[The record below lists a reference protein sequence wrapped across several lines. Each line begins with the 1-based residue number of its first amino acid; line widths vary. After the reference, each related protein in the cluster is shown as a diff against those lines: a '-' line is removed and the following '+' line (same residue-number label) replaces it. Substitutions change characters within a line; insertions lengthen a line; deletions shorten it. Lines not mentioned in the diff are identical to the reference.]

1 MDISYCEIQE
11 LLRSRAD
18 FHARLK
24 LMPYDGTPEVKE
36 SGGGKYLYI
45 RKCVNGKLTSTYVG
59 KYTEELYT
67 ILLHNSREAH
77 EIRKRIR
84 YIEKELAAIKYS
96 ENELPDDIIKNIEF
110 ARVHMKINI
119 HDQAVLEGIL
129 ASFSQTENIIL
140 DGKVMG
146 IKATDVQK
154 ILNLK
159 HAWEFILDKDVI
171 SSKSDYYMLSYIAKL
186 VNEGLFSD
194 GGRIRGV
201 PITTSGSSYIP
212 PLPNATEVENK
223 IKEIIEENVDAI
235 DVAIKLCL
243 YCMKMQIFLDGNK
256 RAAIIFAN
264 HYLISHGGGLL
275 VIPEKDVSKF
285 KNLLMKYYDENN
297 ETALFE
303 FMKKNCWRSV

>member
-1 MDISYCEIQE
+1 MAISYCEIQE

-84 YIEKELAAIKYS
+84 YIEKELATIKYS
-96 ENELPDDIIKNIEF
+96 ENELSDDIIKNIEF

-129 ASFSQTENIIL
+129 A
-140 DGKVMG
+140 
-146 IKATDVQK
+146 
-154 ILNLK
+154 
-159 HAWEFILDKDVI
+159 
-171 SSKSDYYMLSYIAKL
+171 
-186 VNEGLFSD
+186 
-194 GGRIRGV
+194 
-201 PITTSGSSYIP
+201 
-212 PLPNATEVENK
+212 
-223 IKEIIEENVDAI
+223 
-235 DVAIKLCL
+235 
-243 YCMKMQIFLDGNK
+243 
-256 RAAIIFAN
+256 
-264 HYLISHGGGLL
+264 
-275 VIPEKDVSKF
+275 
-285 KNLLMKYYDENN
+285 
-297 ETALFE
+297 
-303 FMKKNCWRSV
+303 